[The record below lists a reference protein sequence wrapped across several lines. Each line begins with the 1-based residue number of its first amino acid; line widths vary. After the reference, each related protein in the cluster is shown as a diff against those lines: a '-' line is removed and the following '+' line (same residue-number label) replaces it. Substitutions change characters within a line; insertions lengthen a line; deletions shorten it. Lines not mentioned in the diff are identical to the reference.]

1 MDSTYSLEWF
11 DTKYSRFLDL
21 IRYMQPTNAQLD
33 DFQEAVVLCPA
44 GQLEDEKIFG
54 AFSRFPETTITTV
67 SRAAAQRV
75 NEIVIKPLFGYRQP
89 LSQTAVGVVAQG
101 NAILAYRGMK
111 IVINENRDKTS
122 RIVKGQDATLVHGHG
137 TTLVVL
143 FSEGERRFAHPV
155 THAVE
160 GEGDVTRY

>member
-1 MDSTYSLEWF
+1 MDSTHSLEWF

-44 GQLEDEKIFG
+44 GQLEDEQIFG

-67 SRAAAQRV
+67 SQAAAQRV
-75 NEIVIKPLFGYRQP
+75 NEIVIKPLFGYQQH
-89 LSQTAVGVVAQG
+89 LSQIAVGVVAQG
-101 NAILAYRGMK
+101 KAILANRGMN

-122 RIVKGQDATLVHGHG
+122 RIVKGQDATLVHGHE

-143 FSEGERRFAHPV
+143 FSEGERAFVHPV